1 MFCSGDLL
9 RVRITFPSF
18 HALGF
23 VPLKRMSLNNSS
35 ISRHVFVPV
44 CFSMLVVISSGPS
57 ALFSFN
63 EFRAASSSAIV
74 ISDTTLRDSAFLR
87 GCQGFPQKISR
98 QGMEKGNLSS

>member
-57 ALFSFN
+57 ALF
-63 EFRAASSSAIV
+63 RAASSSAIV
-74 ISDTTLRDSAFLR
+74 ISDTTLRDSASESLFEGVPR
-87 GCQGFPQKISR
+87 VSSENFSSGNGE
-98 QGMEKGNLSS
+98 GENLSS